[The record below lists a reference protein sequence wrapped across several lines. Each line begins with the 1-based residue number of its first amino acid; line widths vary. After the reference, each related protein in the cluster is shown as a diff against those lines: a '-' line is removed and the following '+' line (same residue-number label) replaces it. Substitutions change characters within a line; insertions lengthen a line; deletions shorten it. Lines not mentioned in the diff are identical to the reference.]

1 VKECEGKT
9 AVVTGGAGN
18 IGRAC
23 AAALAAS
30 GARVVVADLDESG
43 AKQSAERIVEA
54 GGVGFGTQV
63 DLADEQ
69 SIRALIETALD
80 QFGRLDILHNN
91 AAATLMARSRDAGV
105 ADMDM
110 EVWDYSLRVNLR
122 APLLAARAA
131 IPHMKANGGGCIIN
145 TVSGAGTIGDLR
157 HTAYGVSK
165 AGLMQL
171 TRAIA
176 TQHGVDGIRCNAV
189 CPGFISSEDP
199 NREGAAQHSQELLE
213 HNLIG
218 RLGLP
223 TDIANAVVFLASERS
238 AFMTGQIV
246 VVDGGASVHGP
257 NYPRALRRREEL
269 ATSVVKEE
277 R

>member
-1 VKECEGKT
+1 MKELEGKT
-9 AVVTGGAGN
+9 DIVTGAAGN

-23 AAALAAS
+23 ATALAES
-30 GARVVVADLDESG
+30 GARVLVADLDESG
-43 AKQSAERIVEA
+43 AKESAQKIVDA
-54 GGVGFGTQV
+54 GGVGFGAHV
-63 DLADEQ
+63 DLADDR
-69 SIRALIETALD
+69 SIRTLIETALA

-91 AAATLMARSRDAGV
+91 AAATLVARSRDAGV
-105 ADMDM
+105 ADMDP

-122 APLLAARAA
+122 APMLASQAA

-145 TVSGAGTIGDLR
+145 TVSGAGNIGDLR

-189 CPGFISSEDP
+189 CPGFVSSDDP

-218 RLGLP
+218 RYGRP

-269 ATSVVKEE
+269 ASSAGTEE
-277 R
+277 K

>member
-1 VKECEGKT
+1 MKELEGQT
-9 AVVTGGAGN
+9 AIVTGGAGN

-30 GARVVVADLDESG
+30 GARVVVADLDEDG
-43 AKQSAERIVEA
+43 AKESAEKIVDA
-54 GGVGFGTQV
+54 GGVGFATHV
-63 DLADEQ
+63 DLADDL
-69 SIRALIETALD
+69 SIRTVIDTAIE

-91 AAATLMARSRDAGV
+91 AAATGMARSRDAGV

-110 EVWDYSLRVNLR
+110 VVWDYSLRVNLR
-122 APLLAARAA
+122 APLLASRAA

-189 CPGFISSEDP
+189 CPGFISSDDP
-199 NREGAAQHSQELLE
+199 NRVGAAQHSQELLE
-213 HNLIG
+213 QNLIQRFG
-218 RLGLP
+218 RP
-223 TDIANAVVFLASERS
+223 ADIANAVVFLASERS
-238 AFMTGQIV
+238 SFMTGQIV
-246 VVDGGASVHGP
+246 VVDGGASVHSA

-269 ATSVVKEE
+269 ATPATQEE
-277 R
+277 K

>member
-1 VKECEGKT
+1 MKECEGKT

-43 AKQSAERIVEA
+43 AKESAERIVDA
-54 GGVGFGTQV
+54 GGVGFATHV
-63 DLADEQ
+63 DLADDQ
-69 SIRALIETALD
+69 SIRALIETALE

-110 EVWDYSLRVNLR
+110 EVWDHSLRVNLR
-122 APLLAARAA
+122 APLLASQAA

-145 TVSGAGTIGDLR
+145 TVSGAGNIGDLR

-199 NREGAAQHSQELLE
+199 SREGAARHSQELLE
-213 HNLIG
+213 QNLIG

-257 NYPRALRRREEL
+257 NYPTALRRREEL
-269 ATSVVKEE
+269 ATSAGKEKK
-277 R
+277 